1 MMATPMRSSRG
12 ASVVHADS
20 LAAGVMRADSAIQGL
35 RDFASL
41 RRAASALIGAA
52 TSTGCYNLVAANA
65 AAEPLATAA
74 VLISDGKLTC
84 TDMRHSTADRV
95 LIVDTATVSGNVTR
109 ECASYL
115 RANGATWV
123 GAIIYDRV
131 RPDLDGLDDEPAID
145 HVETLLS
152 H

>member
-1 MMATPMRSSRG
+1 MSKTVRSSEGR
-12 ASVVHADS
+12 SVVPVDS
-20 LAAGVMRADSAIQGL
+20 LAAGVIQADGAIQAL

-41 RRAASALIGAA
+41 RSAASALIEAA

-74 VLISDGKLTC
+74 VLISDGKLAC
-84 TDMRHSTADRV
+84 TDMRHSTAERV
-95 LIVDTATVSGNVTR
+95 LVVDAATVSGNVTR
-109 ECASYL
+109 DCASYL
-115 RANGATWV
+115 RSNGAAWV
-123 GAIIYDRV
+123 GAVIYDRV

-145 HVETLLS
+145 HLEVLLR